1 VATLPG
7 ACTALL
13 AYCRAGFE
21 KEAASELSAHANRL
35 AVAGYVKAKAG
46 AAYVLFV
53 AADAAGLG
61 TLAEGLRFED
71 LVFCRQILF
80 AGDLSGDLPVADRAT
95 PLVARVKDFGQH
107 FSALVVEMPDTN
119 EGKALSS
126 FCKAFTARFEEK
138 ARKAGIFL
146 DARRAAPRLHLF
158 FLSGIAAYVGIS
170 HPANSSP
177 WPSGIARVRV
187 AKGAPSRSAGKLAEA
202 FMVFIGNDAMAR
214 RVAPGMTAVDLGAAP
229 GGWSSILARNNLT
242 VVAVD
247 NGDIDQ
253 ALLDTGQVKH
263 RRMDGFDYRPA
274 KAVDWMVCDMVEK
287 PALVAALVAKWAGNR
302 WCRECIFNLKLPMKK
317 RYEELDLCRA
327 RIAGKL
333 EGLDYELRFRHL
345 YHDREEVTGH
355 LRLLG

>member
-1 VATLPG
+1 VAAFPG

-21 KEAASELSAHANRL
+21 KEVASELSAHASRL
-35 AVAGYVKAKAG
+35 GVAGYIKAKAD
-46 AAYVLFV
+46 AAYVLFIPNE
-53 AADAAGLG
+53 AAELEKFSEAV
-61 TLAEGLRFED
+61 RYED
-71 LVFCRQILF
+71 LVFCRQLLF
-80 AGDLSGDLPVADRAT
+80 AGDLSGDLPIADRAT
-95 PLVARVKDFGQH
+95 PLAARVKDFGQH

-126 FCKAFTARFEEK
+126 FCKAFTGRFEEK
-138 ARKAGIFL
+138 AKKAGIYL

-158 FLSGIAAYVGIS
+158 FLSGIAAYVAIS
-170 HPANSSP
+170 HGDNSSP
-177 WPSGIARVRV
+177 WPMGIARVRV
-187 AKGAPSRSAGKLAEA
+187 PKGAPSRSAGKLSEA

-229 GGWSSILARNNLT
+229 GGWSWILARNSLT
-242 VVAVD
+242 VIAVD
-247 NGDIDQ
+247 NGEIDQ

-263 RRMDGFDYRPA
+263 RRMDGFDFKPA

-287 PALVAALVAKWAGNR
+287 PALVANLVAKWIGNR

-317 RYEELDLCRA
+317 RYEEVDLCRG
-327 RIAGKL
+327 RIAAKL

>member
-1 VATLPG
+1 VAALPS

-21 KEAASELSAHANRL
+21 GEVASELSAHANRL
-35 AVAGYVKAKAG
+35 GVSGYIKARG
-46 AAYVLFV
+46 DAAFALFV
-53 AADAAGLG
+53 PNDP
-61 TLAEGLRFED
+61 AELEKLSEGMRYEEM
-71 LVFCRQILF
+71 VFCRQLLF
-80 AGDLSGDLPVADRAT
+80 VGDISGDLPIADRAT

-119 EGKALSS
+119 DGKSLSS
-126 FCKAFTARFEEK
+126 FCKAFTGRFEEK
-138 ARKAGIFL
+138 AGKAGIFL

-177 WPSGIARVRV
+177 WPMGIARVRV
-187 AKGAPSRSAGKLAEA
+187 PKGAPSRSAGKLSEA
-202 FMVFIGNDAMAR
+202 FMAFIGNDAMAK

-229 GGWSSILARNNLT
+229 GGWSWILARNHLS

-263 RRMDGFDYRPA
+263 RRMDGFDYKPA

-287 PALVAALVAKWAGNR
+287 PALVANLVAKWTGNR

-317 RYEELDLCRA
+317 RYEEVELCRG
-327 RIAGKL
+327 RIAQGL
-333 EGLDYELRFRHL
+333 EGMAFELRFKHL

>member
-1 VATLPG
+1 M
-7 ACTALL
+7 
-13 AYCRAGFE
+13 
-21 KEAASELSAHANRL
+21 HANRL
-35 AVAGYVKAKAG
+35 GVAGYIKAKAG
-46 AAYVLFV
+46 SAYALFI
-53 AADAAGLG
+53 ADDAAGLAK
-61 TLAEGLRFED
+61 LSEGVRYED
-71 LVFCRQILF
+71 LVFCRQILYV
-80 AGDLSGDLPVADRAT
+80 GDISGDLPIADRAT
-95 PLVARVKDFGQH
+95 PLAARVKDFGQH
-107 FSALVVEMPDTN
+107 FSALVVEIPDTN

-138 ARKAGIFL
+138 TKKAGIHL

-177 WPSGIARVRV
+177 WAMGIARIRV
-187 AKGAPSRSAGKLAEA
+187 PKGAPSRSAGKLAEA
-202 FMVFIGNDAMAR
+202 FMVFIGNDGMAKR
-214 RVAPGMTAVDLGAAP
+214 AAPGMTAVDLGAAP
-229 GGWSSILARNNLT
+229 GGWSWILARNNLT

-263 RRMDGFDYRPA
+263 RRMDGFDFKPA

-287 PALVAALVAKWAGNR
+287 PALVANLVAKWVGNR

-317 RYEELDLCRA
+317 RYEEVELCRG
-327 RIAGKL
+327 RIAEKL
-333 EGLDYELRFRHL
+333 EGLGYELRFRHL